1 MCETA
6 LHIKPRVKTNETRKR
21 CPCVRFPDPFDSLP
35 LFPDLCTQR
44 AQHIGW
50 EWSMYVFSIYQ
61 ETHKAHRSIGTLK
74 TGHGLRHLL
83 SQRQEDQKLK
93 VIISYLREFE
103 ASWGH
108 LGLCLKQTKP
118 KPKQNSQKGER
129 QERQEGGPS
138 HNAKHNAGAFC
149 LRVLFIFPTALCGKW
164 AYSHF
169 TSRVWEDTCNLL
181 STQSHKAVGGAR
193 LTEALL
199 CPQCSWSPWF
209 TEGACVIPICI
220 LQAANA
226 GC

>member
-1 MCETA
+1 MKLGKGAHVWGFQTPLILCHSFQICA
-6 LHIKPRVKTNETRKR
+6 LKGLSTLAENEVCTYSAYTKKHTRPIDPQELWKPGMGSDTCYPSAR
-21 CPCVRFPDPFDSLP
+21 
-35 LFPDLCTQR
+35 
-44 AQHIGW
+44 
-50 EWSMYVFSIYQ
+50 
-61 ETHKAHRSIGTLK
+61 
-74 TGHGLRHLL
+74 
-83 SQRQEDQKLK
+83 EDQKLK

-118 KPKQNSQKGER
+118 KPKQNSEKGER

-149 LRVLFIFPTALCGKW
+149 LRVLFIFPTALCGEW

-181 STQSHKAVGGAR
+181 STRSHKAVGGAR

-209 TEGACVIPICI
+209 TESACVIPICI